1 MKHTKHFQKRINS
14 RGIIKSHIEFTL
26 EHGDVHGDKM
36 ITNRKNVK
44 SLLEKIKFR
53 ITKLRCLKRKFGHF
67 AVSSLIAKKLAK
79 LEQDKA
85 VALKVLDKGGVTV
98 VCAGG
103 NFITAYD
110 TDSYFSY

>member
-1 MKHTKHFQKRINS
+1 MKQTKHFKQRINS
-14 RGIIKSHIEFTL
+14 RGITKSHIDFTL
-26 EHGDVHGDKM
+26 EYGDVNGDKLV
-36 ITNRKNVK
+36 TNRKNVK
-44 SLLEKIKFR
+44 YLLGEIKFR
-53 ITKLRCLKRKFGHF
+53 IAKLRCLKRKFGNF

-103 NFITAYD
+103 KLITAYD
-110 TDSYFSY
+110 TNSYFAY